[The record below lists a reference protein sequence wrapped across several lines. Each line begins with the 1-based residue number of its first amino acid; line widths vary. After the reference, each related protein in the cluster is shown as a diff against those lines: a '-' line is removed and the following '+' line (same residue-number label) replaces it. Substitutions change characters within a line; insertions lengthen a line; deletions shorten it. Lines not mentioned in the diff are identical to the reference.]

1 MSITRLV
8 ATYRLTT
15 PMFCAGANQDAAELR
30 PASFKGVLRFW
41 YRALALGQCGGDWKK
56 VREAESRLFGSTS
69 TGQAQVLLSMA
80 VLSAVKEIPKLTKI
94 EGGFAY
100 LAGQGLTKYIK
111 DAGMVTQRSAI
122 APGARFVVTCLFRK
136 HDDKDVEAVRN
147 SLIAVGLLGGL
158 GARARRGFG
167 SLTLEK
173 LERTKGRPSEKPT
186 PEASWTVDDIPQ
198 TLRAFLPTN
207 PLLSKS
213 IEYTAISTDSRFMLL
228 PGNAGETAEQLL
240 ERVGRAFL
248 RYRSYG
254 REINGKRLVA
264 GQPSLKIF
272 EPDHNAML
280 RVATR
285 RGGIVQNVQAP
296 ARTVFGLPHN
306 YFFSSLRKPE
316 AIVDVQGNGEQRRA
330 SPLFFHVH
338 QSAEGFPT
346 VIIAFLPAEFLPSMQ
361 LSVTHEKRVVA
372 NPRIAPP
379 PGLWQPIHRFFDAL
393 LGRNSDKLM
402 ETFPGAVE
410 VKP

>member
-15 PMFCAGANQDAAELR
+15 PMFCAGANQDAAAELR

-41 YRALALGQCGGDWKK
+41 YRALALGLGQYNGKWENVCD
-56 VREAESRLFGSTS
+56 AESRLFGSTS
-69 TGQAQVLLSMA
+69 AGQAQVLLSME

-136 HDDKDVEAVRN
+136 HDDKDVDAVRN

-158 GARARRGFG
+158 GARTRRGFG

-173 LERTKGRPSEKPT
+173 LERTKGATRATST
-186 PEASWTVDDIPQ
+186 VEASWMLDDIPQ

-213 IEYTAISTDSRFMLL
+213 IEYTAISTDSRFILL
-228 PGNAGETAEQLL
+228 PGNAGESAEQLL

-248 RYRSYG
+248 QYRSYG
-254 REINGKRLVA
+254 RNGKAAGMQALQWFRRDHDEMLKVA
-264 GQPSLKIF
+264 KREVRSGRQ
-272 EPDHNAML
+272 
-280 RVATR
+280 V
-285 RGGIVQNVQAP
+285 VAP
-296 ARTVFGLPHN
+296 ARAVFGLPHN
-306 YFFSSLRKPE
+306 YHFSSMGKSGN
-316 AIVDVQGNGEQRRA
+316 VDIQGESEQRRA
-330 SPLFFHVH
+330 SPLFFHFH
-338 QSAEGFPT
+338 QPAEGPPT
-346 VIIAFLPAEFLPSMQ
+346 AILAFLPAQFSPSNRLKLNQDDHLVVPLP
-361 LSVTHEKRVVA
+361 L
-372 NPRIAPP
+372 APN
-379 PGLWQPIHRFFDAL
+379 LWQPIHEFFDELRNGYRSL
-393 LGRNSDKLM
+393 LAVK
-402 ETFPGAVE
+402 FPGAVE